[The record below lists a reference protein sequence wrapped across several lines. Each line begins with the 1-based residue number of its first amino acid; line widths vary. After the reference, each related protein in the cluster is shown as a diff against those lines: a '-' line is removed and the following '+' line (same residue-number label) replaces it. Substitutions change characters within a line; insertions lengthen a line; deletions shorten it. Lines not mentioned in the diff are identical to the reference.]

1 MVSPLL
7 AAATLAVAQA
17 PAPPQLPA
25 PPQAAA
31 SLTWLEGSWRGPG
44 TMFDRASEAR
54 LEVRPALGGR
64 FMELSWSTGGFEGRA
79 FYRPAGWPA
88 SEGGGW
94 RATWFDSRGISF
106 PILAVAT
113 PRLLTAHWGSEDTE
127 RGRTTYRL
135 LPDGRLEVID
145 HAGGR
150 DFASHILTRE

>member
-1 MVSPLL
+1 MASPLF
-7 AAATLAVAQA
+7 AAAALAVAQA
-17 PAPPQLPA
+17 PAPPQ
-25 PPQAAA
+25 AAA
-31 SLTWLEGSWRGPG
+31 SLAWLEGIWRGPG
-44 TMFDRASEAR
+44 TMFGEASEAR
-54 LEVRPALGGR
+54 LEVRPALSGR
-64 FMELSWSTGGFEGRA
+64 FLELSWRVGGFEGRA

-135 LPDGRLEVID
+135 LPDGRLEVVD

-150 DFASHILTRE
+150 DFATHVLTRE